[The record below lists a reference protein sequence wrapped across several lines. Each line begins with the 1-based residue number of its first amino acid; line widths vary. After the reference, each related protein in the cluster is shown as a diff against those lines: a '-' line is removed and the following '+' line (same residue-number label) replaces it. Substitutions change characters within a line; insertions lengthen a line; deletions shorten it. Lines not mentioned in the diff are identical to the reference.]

1 MPKSLNIVAFAL
13 VPMIVAL
20 GCETTKKVGTPLDRA
35 REFYEDGDMDDA
47 FALASEA
54 AASTDA
60 ATAQRGQLVA
70 GLSAMDMGRPDA
82 ESWLLK
88 ASNGPDRESAGTAL
102 ASMATI
108 QERSGRIEAAAQS
121 MHRASMML
129 SGSEQSRARS
139 EAQRLAKAVPS
150 KSKPSSDAAQASSL
164 GSRSG
169 AQKASGTN
177 KPEAPKKAAKAD
189 PANKSQAQVAKP
201 SSEKWTLQAGAFESK
216 KKADVLAAEL
226 EKETDARGLPVP
238 EVVTVKVRGKT
249 MYRVQVGIYDSR
261 ELAKAALQSWGR
273 KGILLGTTD

>member
-1 MPKSLNIVAFAL
+1 MPRCLNIAAFLL
-13 VPMIVAL
+13 VLVGL
-20 GCETTKKVGTPLDRA
+20 GCETTKKVGTPLDRS
-35 REFYEDGDMDDA
+35 REYYEDGDMDDA
-47 FALASEA
+47 FVLASEA
-54 AASTDA
+54 ASSSDA

-129 SGSEQSRARS
+129 SGSEQARARS

-169 AQKASGTN
+169 AQKAAGTN

-201 SSEKWTLQAGAFESK
+201 SSERWTLQAGAFESK

-238 EVVTVKVRGKT
+238 EVVTVMVRGKT
-249 MYRVQVGIYDSR
+249 MYRVQVGIYDTR
-261 ELAKAALQSWGR
+261 ELAKAALETWGR

>member
-1 MPKSLNIVAFAL
+1 MTRCLNIVAFAL
-13 VPMIVAL
+13 ALVAF

-35 REFYEDGDMDDA
+35 REFYEDGDMNDA
-47 FALASEA
+47 FDLASEA

-70 GLSAMDMGRPDA
+70 GLAAMDLGRPDA

-129 SGSEQSRARS
+129 TGSQQARARS
-139 EAQRLAKAVPS
+139 EAQRLAKAVPA
-150 KSKPSSDAAQASSL
+150 KSKPSSDAAQAASL

-169 AQKASGTN
+169 AQKAAGTN
-177 KPEAPKKAAKAD
+177 KPEAPKQAAKPD
-189 PANKSQAQVAKP
+189 PSNKSQAQVAKP

-238 EVVTVKVRGKT
+238 EVVTVKVRGKS
-249 MYRVQVGIYDSR
+249 MYRVQVGIYDTR
-261 ELAKAALQSWGR
+261 ELAKAALETWGR

>member
-1 MPKSLNIVAFAL
+1 MTRCLNIVAFAL
-13 VPMIVAL
+13 ALVAF

-35 REFYEDGDMDDA
+35 REFYEDGDMNDA
-47 FALASEA
+47 FDLASEA

-70 GLSAMDMGRPDA
+70 GLAAMDLGRPDA

-129 SGSEQSRARS
+129 TGSEQARARS
-139 EAQRLAKAVPS
+139 EAQRLAKAVPA
-150 KSKPSSDAAQASSL
+150 KSKPSSDAAQAASL

-169 AQKASGTN
+169 AQKAAGTN
-177 KPEAPKKAAKAD
+177 KPEAPKQAAKPD
-189 PANKSQAQVAKP
+189 PSNKSQAQVAKP

-238 EVVTVKVRGKT
+238 EVVTVMVRGKT
-249 MYRVQVGIYDSR
+249 MYRVQVGIYDTR
-261 ELAKAALQSWGR
+261 ERAKAALETWGR

>member
-1 MPKSLNIVAFAL
+1 MPRCLNIVASAL
-13 VPMIVAL
+13 VLVVL
-20 GCETTKKVGTPLDRA
+20 GCETAKKVGTPLDRA

-54 AASTDA
+54 AASADA

-129 SGSEQSRARS
+129 SGSEQARARS

-169 AQKASGTN
+169 AQKAAGTN
-177 KPEAPKKAAKAD
+177 KPETPKKAAKAD

-238 EVVTVKVRGKT
+238 EVVTVMVRGKT
-249 MYRVQVGIYDSR
+249 MYRVQVGIYDTR
-261 ELAKAALQSWGR
+261 ERAKAALETWGR

>member
-1 MPKSLNIVAFAL
+1 MPRSLNIVAFAL
-13 VPMIVAL
+13 VPMVVAL

-60 ATAQRGQLVA
+60 ATMQRAQLVA
-70 GLSAMDMGRPDA
+70 GLSAMDLGRADA

-88 ASNGPDRESAGTAL
+88 ASNGPDRESSGTAL
-102 ASMATI
+102 ASLATI
-108 QERSGRIEAAAQS
+108 QERGGRLEAAAQS

-129 SGSEQSRARS
+129 TGSEQVRARS
-139 EAQRLAKAVPS
+139 EAQRLAKAVPA
-150 KSKPSSDAAQASSL
+150 KSKPSSDSAQASSV

-169 AQKASGTN
+169 AQKAAGTN
-177 KPEAPKKAAKAD
+177 KPAASKQAVKAD
-189 PANKSQAQVAKP
+189 PASKAQAPAAKR
-201 SSEKWTLQAGAFESK
+201 SSAQWTLQAGAFESK

-261 ELAKAALQSWGR
+261 ELAKAALETWGR

>member
-1 MPKSLNIVAFAL
+1 MPRCLNIVASTL
-13 VPMIVAL
+13 VLVVL
-20 GCETTKKVGTPLDRA
+20 GCETTRKVGTPLDRA

-47 FALASEA
+47 FSLASEA

-70 GLSAMDMGRPDA
+70 GLSGMSMGRPDA

-88 ASNGPDRESAGTAL
+88 ASSGPDRESAGTAL

-121 MHRASMML
+121 MHRASTML
-129 SGSEQSRARS
+129 TGSEQSRARN
-139 EAQRLAKAVPS
+139 EAQRLAKAMPA
-150 KSKPSSDAAQASSL
+150 KLPPSSDAAKAAGL
-164 GSRSG
+164 GSQSG
-169 AQKASGTN
+169 APTVAGTN
-177 KPEAPKKAAKAD
+177 KPEAPKKAAKTN
-189 PANKSQAQVAKP
+189 PANKAQTPLARP
-201 SSEKWTLQAGAFESK
+201 TSEKWTLQAGAFESK
-216 KKADVLAAEL
+216 KKADVLASEL

-249 MYRVQVGIYDSR
+249 MYRVQVGIYDTR
-261 ELAKAALQSWGR
+261 DLAKAALESWGR

>member
-1 MPKSLNIVAFAL
+1 MPRCLNIVASAL
-13 VPMIVAL
+13 VLVAL
-20 GCETTKKVGTPLDRA
+20 GCETTRKVGTPLDRA

-47 FALASEA
+47 FGLASEA
-54 AASTDA
+54 AASSDA

-70 GLSAMDMGRPDA
+70 GLSAMDLGRPDA

-129 SGSEQSRARS
+129 SDSERVRARS
-139 EAQRLAKAVPS
+139 EAQRLAKAIPS
-150 KSKPSSDAAQASSL
+150 KSKPTIDSAQDAGL
-164 GSRSG
+164 GARSG
-169 AQKASGTN
+169 AQKSAGTN
-177 KPEAPKKAAKAD
+177 KPEAPKKAVKTD
-189 PANKSQAQVAKP
+189 PASKAQAAAAKP
-201 SSEKWTLQAGAFESK
+201 SSGQWTLQAGAFESK
-216 KKADVLAAEL
+216 QKADVLASEL
-226 EKETDARGLPVP
+226 EKETDALGLPVP

-249 MYRVQVGIYDSR
+249 MYRVQVGIYDTR
-261 ELAKAALQSWGR
+261 ERAKAALETWGR

>member
-1 MPKSLNIVAFAL
+1 MPKCLNIAASVLVFVA
-13 VPMIVAL
+13 M
-20 GCETTKKVGTPLDRA
+20 GCETTRQVGTPLDRA
-35 REFYEDGDMDDA
+35 REYYEDGDMDDA
-47 FALASEA
+47 FTLATEA

-88 ASNGPDRESAGTAL
+88 ASSGPDRESAGTAL

-108 QERSGRIEAAAQS
+108 QERSGRIDAAAQS

-129 SGSEQSRARS
+129 SGSEQERAKR

-150 KSKPSSDAAQASSL
+150 KVKPSTDAVTAAGLS
-164 GSRSG
+164 SRSAG
-169 AQKASGTN
+169 TKAAGTN
-177 KPEAPKKAAKAD
+177 KPKPPAP
-189 PANKSQAQVAKP
+189 VAKP
-201 SSEKWTLQAGAFESK
+201 DPSDKAAGAVARPATQKWTLQAGAFESE
-216 KKADVLAAEL
+216 KKAQVLASEL

-261 ELAKAALQSWGR
+261 ERAKAALEAWGR
-273 KGILLGTTD
+273 KGLLLGTTD

>member
-1 MPKSLNIVAFAL
+1 MPKCLNIAASVLVLVA
-13 VPMIVAL
+13 M
-20 GCETTKKVGTPLDRA
+20 GCETTKRVGTPLDRA
-35 REFYEDGDMDDA
+35 REYYEDGDMDDA
-47 FALASEA
+47 FTLATEA
-54 AASTDA
+54 AGSTDA

-82 ESWLLK
+82 ESWLLR
-88 ASNGPDRESAGTAL
+88 ASSGPDRESAGTAL

-108 QERSGRIEAAAQS
+108 QERSGRIDAAAQS

-129 SGSEQSRARS
+129 SGSEQERAKR

-150 KSKPSSDAAQASSL
+150 KVKPSTDAVTAAGL

-169 AQKASGTN
+169 GSPAAGTN
-177 KPEAPKKAAKAD
+177 KPKPPAP
-189 PANKSQAQVAKP
+189 VAKP
-201 SSEKWTLQAGAFESK
+201 DPSDKAAGAAARPAAQQWTLQAGAFESE
-216 KKADVLAAEL
+216 KKAKVLAAEL

-261 ELAKAALQSWGR
+261 ERAKAALEAWGR
-273 KGILLGTTD
+273 KGLLLGTTD

>member
-1 MPKSLNIVAFAL
+1 MTRCLNIVAFAL
-13 VPMIVAL
+13 ALVAL

-54 AASTDA
+54 AASADA

-70 GLSAMDMGRPDA
+70 GLSAMDLGRPDA

-102 ASMATI
+102 ASMATL

-129 SGSEQSRARS
+129 TGSEQSRARS
-139 EAQRLAKAVPS
+139 EAQRLAKAVPA
-150 KSKPSSDAAQASSL
+150 KSKPSGDAAQAASL

-169 AQKASGTN
+169 AQKAAGTN
-177 KPEAPKKAAKAD
+177 KPEAPKQAAKPD
-189 PANKSQAQVAKP
+189 PSNKSQAQVAKP

-249 MYRVQVGIYDSR
+249 MFRVQVGIYDSR

>member
-1 MPKSLNIVAFAL
+1 MPRCLNIVAFAL
-13 VPMIVAL
+13 VLVVV

-47 FALASEA
+47 FSLASEA

-70 GLSAMDMGRPDA
+70 GLSAMDLGRPDA
-82 ESWLLK
+82 ESWLMK

-129 SGSEQSRARS
+129 TGSEQSRARN
-139 EAQRLAKAVPS
+139 EAQRLAKAVPA
-150 KSKPSSDAAQASSL
+150 KSKPTSDAAQASSL

-169 AQKASGTN
+169 APKAAGTN

-189 PANKSQAQVAKP
+189 PASKAQAAMAKP

-216 KKADVLAAEL
+216 KKADVLASEL

-238 EVVTVKVRGKT
+238 EVVIVKVRGKT
-249 MYRVQVGIYDSR
+249 MYRVQVGIYDTR
-261 ELAKAALQSWGR
+261 ELAKAALESWGR